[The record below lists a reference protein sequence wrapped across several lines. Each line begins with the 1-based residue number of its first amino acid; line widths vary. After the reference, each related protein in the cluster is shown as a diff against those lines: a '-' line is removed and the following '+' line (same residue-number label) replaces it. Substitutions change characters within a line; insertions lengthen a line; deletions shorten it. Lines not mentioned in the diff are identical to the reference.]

1 MIPQQ
6 SWQNYL
12 DYKLEE
18 RESMYKSWEK
28 PRKEVSQEPTI
39 SHDVGKISPTLMQ
52 ERLVMCMKEENLNR
66 RLAMFERLKTQ
77 VERASV
83 PYINLMI
90 NKTRGKMEAW

>member
-1 MIPQQ
+1 MITQQ

-28 PRKEVSQEPTI
+28 PREEVKKEPTI
-39 SHDVGKISPTLMQ
+39 SQDFGKISSTVMQ
-52 ERLVMCMKEENLNR
+52 ERLLLCAKEENLTR
-66 RLAMFERLKTQ
+66 RLAMFERLKNQ

-83 PYINLMI
+83 PYINFMI
-90 NKTRGKMEAW
+90 EKTKRKMEAW

>member
-18 RESMYKSWEK
+18 RESMYKSWDK
-28 PRKEVSQEPTI
+28 PRKEVKVEPTI
-39 SHDVGKISPTLMQ
+39 SQDFGKISSTIMQ
-52 ERLVMCMKEENLNR
+52 ERLVMCMQEDNLHR
-66 RLAMFERLKTQ
+66 RLAMFERLKNQ

-90 NKTRGKMEAW
+90 NKTRGKMEV